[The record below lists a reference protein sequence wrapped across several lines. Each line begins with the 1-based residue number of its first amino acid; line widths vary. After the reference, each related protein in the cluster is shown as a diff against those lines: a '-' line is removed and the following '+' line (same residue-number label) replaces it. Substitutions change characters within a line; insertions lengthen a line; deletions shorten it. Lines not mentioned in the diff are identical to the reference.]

1 MSILIENIDKFAKGE
16 KNGICEVIYAA
27 GWIVGEFSEF
37 IADKQKVSDYILVS
51 RVIIHF

>member
-1 MSILIENIDKFAKGE
+1 MCILIENIEKFSKSE

-37 IADKQKVSDYILVS
+37 ISDKDKV
-51 RVIIHF
+51 R